1 MTMRSR
7 LAFDGRMLH
16 SEVDSTRFAADRRMP
31 IRTIA
36 IEDDARYRTSLE
48 ILLEHAPEFELV
60 ETFATPFHAIG
71 SLEAALR
78 LGTPP
83 RWDLALMDLNLP
95 RMSGIECTRRMK
107 ELLPD
112 LTVVVL
118 TVLDQ
123 EASILEAICAGADG
137 YLVKRTPADLL
148 LARLREVMDG
158 GSPLSAGVARTL
170 LDLIRHA
177 GPHMSSVGADSGRAS
192 LSLTQREQDVLRCLV
207 QGMTYGTAAA
217 HLDISIDTVRS
228 HIRSIYSKLQV
239 HTVAGAVSR
248 ALRDRLV

>member
-1 MTMRSR
+1 MT
-7 LAFDGRMLH
+7 
-16 SEVDSTRFAADRRMP
+16 

-36 IEDDARYRTSLE
+36 VEDDARYRASLE

-60 ETFATPFHAIG
+60 QTFASPFDALG
-71 SLEAALR
+71 SLEEALR
-78 LGTPP
+78 RGVGPG
-83 RWDLALMDLNLP
+83 WDLVMMDLNLP

-107 ELLPD
+107 ELDPG

-118 TVLDQ
+118 TVLEQ
-123 EASILEAICAGADG
+123 EASVLEAICAGADG
-137 YLVKRTPADLL
+137 YLVKHTPADKL

-170 LDLIRHA
+170 LDLVREL
-177 GPHMSSVGADSGRAS
+177 GPALPPVAEEGEPRS
-192 LSLTQREQDVLRCLV
+192 LELTEREQDVLRCLV
-207 QGMTYGTAAA
+207 QGMSYAGCAA
-217 HLDISIDTVRS
+217 HLDISVDTVRS

-248 ALRDRLV
+248 ALRERLV

>member
-1 MTMRSR
+1 M
-7 LAFDGRMLH
+7 
-16 SEVDSTRFAADRRMP
+16 

-36 IEDDARYRTSLE
+36 VEDDARYRTSLE

-60 ETFATPFHAIG
+60 ETFATPFDALG
-71 SLEAALR
+71 ALEAALR
-78 LGTPP
+78 RGTAPA
-83 RWDLALMDLNLP
+83 WDLVLMDLDLP

-107 ELLPD
+107 EQLPG
-112 LTVVVL
+112 LTIVVL

-137 YLVKRTPADLL
+137 YLVKHTPADRLL
-148 LARLREVMDG
+148 SRLREVMDG

-170 LDLIRHA
+170 LDLVRA
-177 GPHMSSVGADSGRAS
+177 LGPAAASASPGRGPAT
-192 LSLTQREQDVLRCLV
+192 LALTQREQDVLRCLV
-207 QGMTYGTAAA
+207 QGMTYASAAA

-248 ALRDRLV
+248 ALRERLV